1 MNPLPLWIAPV
12 PGDFQP
18 HLTPFLLPG
27 DVVRPCIV
35 VCPGGGYGG
44 RARHEADPI
53 ARKFNDLGFHAFVLE
68 YRVHPQAH
76 FPEPQQDALRAIKL
90 VRARA
95 AEFRIRPD
103 AIAILGFSA
112 GGHLAVS
119 ASFLYDRIEANA
131 GDAADAA
138 SARPDASILC
148 YPVISGVTEPHSG
161 SFLNLLGKAEPAEAE
176 LQALSGERNV
186 DADTPP
192 AFLWHTAEDGA
203 VPVANS
209 LNYAA
214 ALRKAGVPFALH
226 VFPFGSHG
234 LGLAPDRPDI
244 ARWPELCSD
253 FLHRLG
259 W

>member
-1 MNPLPLWIAPV
+1 MNTLPLWNTPV
-12 PGDFQP
+12 DGELQP
-18 HLTPFLLPG
+18 YLTPFLLPG
-27 DVVRPCIV
+27 ETVRPCII
-35 VCPGGGYGG
+35 VCPGGGYCH

-53 ARKFNDLGFHAFVLE
+53 AQKFNELGFHAFVLE

-76 FPEPQQDALRAIKL
+76 YPEPQRDALRAIKI
-90 VRARA
+90 VRSRA
-95 AEFRIRPD
+95 DEFHVRPD

-112 GGHLAVS
+112 GGHLAGS
-119 ASFLYDRIEANA
+119 ASFLYDKVEANA
-131 GDAADAA
+131 GDAADAV

-148 YPVISGVTEPHSG
+148 YAVLSGVEGSHGG
-161 SFLNLLGKAEPAEAE
+161 SFKNLLGTETPAEAD
-176 LQALSGERNV
+176 LLALSAERNV

-203 VPVANS
+203 VPVENS

-214 ALRKAGVPFALH
+214 ALRKGGIPFALH
-226 VFPFGSHG
+226 VFPFGPHG
-234 LGLAPDRPDI
+234 VGLAPDRPDVS
-244 ARWPELCSD
+244 RWPDLCAD

>member
-1 MNPLPLWIAPV
+1 M
-12 PGDFQP
+12 
-18 HLTPFLLPG
+18 
-27 DVVRPCIV
+27 
-35 VCPGGGYGG
+35 
-44 RARHEADPI
+44 
-53 ARKFNDLGFHAFVLE
+53 
-68 YRVHPQAH
+68 
-76 FPEPQQDALRAIKL
+76 
-90 VRARA
+90 
-95 AEFRIRPD
+95 
-103 AIAILGFSA
+103 
-112 GGHLAVS
+112 
-119 ASFLYDRIEANA
+119 
-131 GDAADAA
+131 
-138 SARPDASILC
+138 
-148 YPVISGVTEPHSG
+148 
-161 SFLNLLGKAEPAEAE
+161 
-176 LQALSGERNV
+176 

-244 ARWPELCSD
+244 ARWPELCAD